1 VVHCGA
7 AQWRAVDDDVLV
19 EVEVGAADTET
30 RTMWFR
36 VPAGLHPSDEAMAD
50 ALFPIGLLLAM
61 STDGILELDQPVSA
75 PLLENADIV
84 QDILLSW
91 HGHKLSR
98 ARIEVAARPSG
109 AVERAPGVA
118 ACFTGGVDSFY
129 TLVKNSERITHLV
142 YVHGFDI
149 PLARTDLYAAV
160 APHLREVAAEVG
172 VELIEM
178 SSNLKSFFPHLSW
191 ATMTHGPALASI
203 GMLLTGRCSTLL
215 IPASHTY
222 SQLYRWG
229 SHPLLDSRFSTET
242 VRIEHDGAEASR
254 VDKTVTL
261 AHSPVAQ
268 RHLRVCWQNTGSYNC
283 GVCGKCLRTK
293 TCLRLAGAL
302 ESFRTFDHVVD
313 PAVLRATPIANASD
327 LSFVTENRDYARQVG
342 DVEIARA
349 LSAAIRSYRVS
360 SDPVRRRL
368 KAKLDDSRRAHADSR
383 RALVRTRRELRRA
396 REEQARLRE
405 VIVALRSR
413 RAVRWSD
420 AISRMRAT
428 VRRRGRR

>member
-1 VVHCGA
+1 
-7 AQWRAVDDDVLV
+7 
-19 EVEVGAADTET
+19 
-30 RTMWFR
+30 MWFR
-36 VPAGLHPSDEAMAD
+36 LPAGLRPSDEAMSD
-50 ALFPIGLLLAM
+50 ALFPICLLLAM
-61 STDGILELDQPVSA
+61 STDGVLVLDRPVSSR
-75 PLLENADIV
+75 LLDNADTI

-98 ARIEVAARPSG
+98 ARIEVAARASDAPD
-109 AVERAPGVA
+109 RAPGVV

-129 TLVKNSERITHLV
+129 TLVNNSERITHLV

-149 PLARTDLYAAV
+149 PLGRADLYAAV
-160 APHLREVAAEVG
+160 APHLRDVAAEAG
-172 VELIEM
+172 VELVEM

-203 GMLLTGRCSTLL
+203 GMLLTGRCGTLL

-229 SHPLLDSRFSTET
+229 SHPLLDSRFSTDM
-242 VRIEHDGAEASR
+242 VRIEHDGAHASR

-261 AHSPVAQ
+261 ARSPVAQ

-302 ESFRTFDHVVD
+302 ESFRTFDHFVD

-327 LSFVTENRDYARQVG
+327 LSFVTENRDYARAVG
-342 DVEIARA
+342 DVEIERA
-349 LSAAIRSYRVS
+349 LSAAIRAYRLS

-368 KAKLDDSRRAHADSR
+368 KAKLDESRRAHAESR

-396 REEQARLRE
+396 RDEQARLRE
-405 VIVALRSR
+405 VITSLRSR
-413 RAVRWSD
+413 RAVRLSD
-420 AISRMRAT
+420 AVGRMRASL
-428 VRRRGRR
+428 RRRGRS